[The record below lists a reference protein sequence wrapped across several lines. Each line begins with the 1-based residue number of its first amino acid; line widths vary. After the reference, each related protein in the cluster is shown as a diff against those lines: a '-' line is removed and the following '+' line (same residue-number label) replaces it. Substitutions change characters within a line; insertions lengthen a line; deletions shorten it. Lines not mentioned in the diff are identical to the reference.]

1 MFCTIVL
8 CPVCILPTTSSIVR
22 LHTDTRG
29 HVSGAGAEPG
39 PGIRAP
45 SRGALVQ
52 VAREPQLDHDDVA
65 LDARHRRHLEPRQRR
80 EEDLPLPGVLGEQR
94 QVLCAKGGSQK
105 DVTIR

>member
-1 MFCTIVL
+1 M
-8 CPVCILPTTSSIVR
+8 S
-22 LHTDTRG
+22 
-29 HVSGAGAEPG
+29 AGEARSAR

-52 VAREPQLDHDDVA
+52 VAREPQLHHDHVA
-65 LDARHRRHLEPRQRR
+65 LDARHRRHLEPRERR